1 LDTFEINDEE
11 INVEEIM
18 QKIRE
23 NIKRRK
29 ENEDLRENEIRDSYQ
44 HQDQIM
50 NQNNNPPRWADEIK
64 RDLDYVNWSWDIQN
78 NSYLIS
84 SHRPVVGKLL
94 VKGRNIVHGEVK
106 RYVDPVINKQREFN
120 ESVLRILNSI
130 VKKMPEQEEHIISK
144 LISETEKTIKEE
156 INNAKSEIE
165 GKLDQQIFNAK
176 SEIEG
181 KLDQQIFNAKSEIE
195 GKLDQQIFNAKSE
208 IKGNLDETI
217 GQIRPDLSMEMI
229 ELIKSALMD
238 MDHEIYNR
246 TWLANVLGEKITSHY
261 DKETPPGNKEL
272 DLNYFLF
279 EEKFRGSRADIKQ
292 RQTSF
297 LHYFKGCKNILD
309 IGCGRGELLELL
321 RDNDIIGHGI
331 DIDEEMVNFCISKGF
346 DVEKNDAISYLEKLE
361 DGSLDGIIMDQV
373 IEHLDSNYLIKLL
386 KLCYQKL
393 KFGYYI
399 VIETVNP
406 LSLVS
411 LTNFYIDMSHK
422 RPIHPETLKFLANY
436 ANFRE
441 VETIFF
447 SPIPDEKRLKKI
459 NIEGIEGDFRRLI
472 EVYDQ
477 NIDKL
482 NTILYGPQDYA
493 IVAKK

>member
-1 LDTFEINDEE
+1 
-11 INVEEIM
+11 M

-156 INNAKSEIE
+156 IS
-165 GKLDQQIFNAK
+165 
-176 SEIEG
+176 
-181 KLDQQIFNAKSEIE
+181 
-195 GKLDQQIFNAKSE
+195 
-208 IKGNLDETI
+208 
-217 GQIRPDLSMEMI
+217 QIRPDLSMEMI

-297 LHYFKGCKNILD
+297 LHYFEGCKNILD

-386 KLCYQKL
+386 KICYQKL

>member
-1 LDTFEINDEE
+1 MVFALDAFEINDEE

-23 NIKRRK
+23 NIERRK
-29 ENEDLRENEIRDSYQ
+29 ENEDLRENEIRDSCQ

-50 NQNNNPPRWADEIK
+50 NQNTNPPRWADEIK
-64 RDLDYVNWSWDIQN
+64 RDLDYINWSWDIQN

-84 SHRPVVGKLL
+84 SHRPVIGKLL
-94 VKGRNIVHGEVK
+94 VKGRNIVHAEVK

-120 ESVLRILNSI
+120 ESVLRILNTI
-130 VKKMPEQEEHIISK
+130 VKRMPEQEKHIISE
-144 LISETEKTIKEE
+144 LISETEKTVKEE
-156 INNAKSEIE
+156 ISNAKSEIE
-165 GKLDQQIFNAK
+165 GKFDEQIFNT
-176 SEIEG
+176 
-181 KLDQQIFNAKSEIE
+181 
-195 GKLDQQIFNAKSE
+195 KSE

-217 GQIRPDLSMEMI
+217 GQMRPDLRMEII
-229 ELIKSALMD
+229 EQIKSTFMD

-246 TWLANVLGEKITSHY
+246 TWLANVLGEKITGYY
-261 DKETPPGNKEL
+261 DKEIPPGNSEL

-297 LHYFKGCKNILD
+297 LRYFEGCKKILD
-309 IGCGRGELLELL
+309 IGCGRGEFLEIL
-321 RDNDIIGHGI
+321 RDNGIMGHGI
-331 DIDEEMVNFCISKGF
+331 DINEEMVKFCISKGF
-346 DVEKNDAISYLEKLE
+346 DVEKSDAISYLEKLE

-393 KFGYYI
+393 NFGYYI

-411 LTNFYIDMSHK
+411 LTNYYIDMSHK
-422 RPIHPETLKFLANY
+422 RPIHPETLKFLINF

-447 SPIPDEKRLKKI
+447 SPIPDDKRLKKT
-459 NIEGIEGDFRRLI
+459 NIEGIEGDFRQLI

>member
-1 LDTFEINDEE
+1 MFDLDTLEIDYEE

-23 NIKRRK
+23 NIERRK
-29 ENEDLRENEIRDSYQ
+29 ENEDLREKEIRDSYQ

-50 NQNNNPPRWADEIK
+50 NQNTNPPRWVDEIR
-64 RDLDYVNWSWDIQN
+64 RDLDYINWSWDIQN
-78 NSYLIS
+78 DSYLIS
-84 SHRPVVGKLL
+84 SHRPVIGKML
-94 VKGRNIVHGEVK
+94 VEGRNIIHGEVK

-130 VKKMPEQEEHIISK
+130 VKKMPTQE
-144 LISETEKTIKEE
+144 
-156 INNAKSEIE
+156 EIE

-195 GKLDQQIFNAKSE
+195 GKFDEQIFNTKSE

-217 GQIRPDLSMEMI
+217 GQLRPDLSI
-229 ELIKSALMD
+229 EIIEQIKSTLMD
-238 MDHEIYNR
+238 IDHEIYNR
-246 TWLANVLGEKITSHY
+246 TWLANVLGEKITGYY
-261 DKETPPGNKEL
+261 DKEAPPGNKEL

-297 LHYFKGCKNILD
+297 LRYFEGCKNILD
-309 IGCGRGELLELL
+309 IGCGRGEFLELL
-321 RDNDIIGHGI
+321 RDNGIIGHGI
-331 DIDEEMVNFCISKGF
+331 DINEEMVKFCISKGF
-346 DVEKNDAISYLEKLE
+346 DVEKNDAVSYLEKLE

-373 IEHLDSNYLIKLL
+373 IEHLDSHYIIKLL

-393 KFGYYI
+393 NFGYYI

-411 LTNFYIDMSHK
+411 LTNYYIDMSHK
-422 RPIHPETLKFLANY
+422 RPIHPETLKFLINY

-441 VETIFF
+441 LETIFF
-447 SPIPDEKRLKKI
+447 SPIPDDKRLKKT
-459 NIEGIEGDFRRLI
+459 NIEGIEGDFLRLI

>member
-1 LDTFEINDEE
+1 MFALDTFEINDEE

-156 INNAKSEIE
+156 IS
-165 GKLDQQIFNAK
+165 
-176 SEIEG
+176 
-181 KLDQQIFNAKSEIE
+181 
-195 GKLDQQIFNAKSE
+195 
-208 IKGNLDETI
+208 
-217 GQIRPDLSMEMI
+217 QIRPDLSMEMI

-297 LHYFKGCKNILD
+297 LHYFEGCKNILD

-386 KLCYQKL
+386 KICYQKL

>member
-1 LDTFEINDEE
+1 
-11 INVEEIM
+11 
-18 QKIRE
+18 
-23 NIKRRK
+23 
-29 ENEDLRENEIRDSYQ
+29 
-44 HQDQIM
+44 
-50 NQNNNPPRWADEIK
+50 
-64 RDLDYVNWSWDIQN
+64 
-78 NSYLIS
+78 
-84 SHRPVVGKLL
+84 
-94 VKGRNIVHGEVK
+94 
-106 RYVDPVINKQREFN
+106 
-120 ESVLRILNSI
+120 
-130 VKKMPEQEEHIISK
+130 
-144 LISETEKTIKEE
+144 
-156 INNAKSEIE
+156 
-165 GKLDQQIFNAK
+165 
-176 SEIEG
+176 
-181 KLDQQIFNAKSEIE
+181 
-195 GKLDQQIFNAKSE
+195 
-208 IKGNLDETI
+208 
-217 GQIRPDLSMEMI
+217 MEMI